1 MRSPPTGTGFSASGS
16 IAAAKPGGVS
26 TALRAEALGARL
38 PPLVVAADRVAA
50 TVMQGVHGRRRS
62 GQGDAFWQFR
72 PFLQGDSATRIDWRQ
87 SAKSDRLFIR
97 ETEWEAA
104 QTVALWRD
112 NSASMAWRSGPA
124 VPSKRE
130 RAELLLLATASLLLR
145 GGEQVRLIGDP
156 GRNHTGRAGLEA
168 VANALGL
175 AAPSDGNGGPHTG
188 EPGVPPNDPALPRH
202 ARAVLFGDFLAP
214 LDDIRRS
221 VSALAGRP
229 LRGHIIQ
236 ILDPAEETLP
246 YRGRIRFEGLEAEAP
261 SLVPRVE
268 RIRELYEER
277 LQLHRAGVA
286 AIAAAAGWGFL
297 THRTDQP
304 AGQVLLALW
313 QALAPQ

>member
-1 MRSPPTGTGFSASGS
+1 MPSVGSA
-16 IAAAKPGGVS
+16 
-26 TALRAEALGARL
+26 ALRAEALGARL
-38 PPLVVAADRVAA
+38 PPLVVAAERVAA
-50 TVMQGVHGRRRS
+50 TVLQGVHGRRRS

-72 PFLQGDSATRIDWRQ
+72 PFLPGDSATRVDWRQ
-87 SAKSDRLFIR
+87 SAKSDRLFVR

-112 NSASMAWRSGPA
+112 ASASMAWRSGPA
-124 VPSKRE
+124 VPSKRD

-156 GRNHTGRAGLEA
+156 GRNHTGRAGLHA
-168 VANALGL
+168 VADALGRS
-175 AAPSDGNGGPHTG
+175 AAGPDA
-188 EPGVPPNDPALPRH
+188 EPPPNAPPADPALPRH
-202 ARAVLFGDFLAP
+202 ARAVLFGDFLSP

-221 VSALAGRP
+221 VSALAARP
-229 LRGHIIQ
+229 LHGHLVQ

-268 RIRELYEER
+268 RVREVYEER
-277 LQLHRAGVA
+277 LRLHRAGVA

-297 THRTDQP
+297 SHRTDQP
-304 AGQVLLALW
+304 PGQVLLALW

>member
-1 MRSPPTGTGFSASGS
+1 MPSAGS
-16 IAAAKPGGVS
+16 AA
-26 TALRAEALGARL
+26 ALRAEALGARL
-38 PPLVVAADRVAA
+38 PPLVVSADRVAA
-50 TVMQGVHGRRRS
+50 TVLQGVHGRRRS

-72 PFLQGDSATRIDWRQ
+72 PFLPGDSAARVDWRQ

-112 NSASMAWRSGPA
+112 ASPSMAWRSGPA
-124 VPSKRE
+124 VTLKQE

-145 GGEQVRLIGDP
+145 GGERVRLIGGS
-156 GRNHTGRAGLEA
+156 GRNHAGRAGLEA
-168 VANALGL
+168 VADALGR
-175 AAPSDGNGGPHTG
+175 AAPGAA
-188 EPGVPPNDPALPRH
+188 EERGVPPSDPTLPRH
-202 ARAVLFGDFLAP
+202 ARAVLFGDFLSP
-214 LDDIRRS
+214 LDEIRQS
-221 VSALAGRP
+221 VSALAAQP
-229 LRGHIIQ
+229 LRGHLVQ

-268 RIRELYEER
+268 RVREVYEER
-277 LQLHRAGVA
+277 LRLHRAGVA

>member
-1 MRSPPTGTGFSASGS
+1 LRSGAAPAPKTAAGGSA
-16 IAAAKPGGVS
+16 
-26 TALRAEALGARL
+26 ALRAEALGARL

-50 TVMQGVHGRRRS
+50 TVLQGVHGRRRS

-72 PFLQGDSATRIDWRQ
+72 PFLPGDPAARVDWRQ
-87 SAKSDRLFIR
+87 SAKSDRLFVR

-112 NSASMAWRSGPA
+112 ASPSMAWRSGPA
-124 VPSKRE
+124 VPLKRE

-145 GGEQVRLIGDP
+145 GGERVRLVGSGAS
-156 GRNHTGRAGLEA
+156 GRNHAGRAGLQA
-168 VANALGL
+168 VADALNR
-175 AAPSDGNGGPHTG
+175 AAPPPRTDADAAGG
-188 EPGVPPNDPALPRH
+188 EPGVPPFDPTLPRH
-202 ARAVLFGDFLAP
+202 ARAVLFGDFLSP
-214 LDDIRRS
+214 LEDIRRS
-221 VSALAGRP
+221 VSALASLP
-229 LRGHIIQ
+229 LRGHLVQ

-268 RIRELYEER
+268 RVREVYEER
-277 LQLHRAGVA
+277 LRLHRAGVA

-313 QALAPQ
+313 QALAPE